1 MISADL
7 LVVFFGLLSAISWGA
22 GDFSGGFASKKAN
35 VYSVVLFTQ
44 VVGVFLLAGSAYLLK
59 EQFPSSNDIFWGV
72 LGGVFISIALLALY
86 KGLSGGSM
94 GFVAPISAVVAA
106 SVPVIFS
113 SLYEGLPKIHQTF
126 GFVFALSAVWLI
138 ASDSKYTQIQKKDIY
153 LPFIAGIGFGL
164 FFVSMDRVSEMSV
177 LWSLTASR
185 IASVG
190 VVLLFIIVSG
200 SFTMPPRGVF
210 PTILIA
216 GIFDTGGNTFYTL
229 ASQVGRL
236 DIASVTSS
244 LYPAVTVLLAWMFLR
259 ERLAQKQW
267 VGVFFALIAVVLIS
281 F

>member
-113 SLYEGLPKIHQTF
+113 SLYEGLPKLHQTF

-138 ASDSKYTQIQKKDIY
+138 ASDSKYTKIQKKDIY